1 MLVLKLAMSKNKLIL
16 SFAFLGFM
24 IGTTAYFAFDWLG
37 TINMKLPQILS
48 APWFISGI
56 AGSIISLVVISVFAY
71 MYSHK

>member
-1 MLVLKLAMSKNKLIL
+1 MPVLKLALSKNKLIF

-24 IGTTAYFAFDWLG
+24 IGAVAYFVFDWLT
-37 TINMKLPQILS
+37 TINISISQVLF
-48 APWFISGI
+48 APWFISGL

>member
-1 MLVLKLAMSKNKLIL
+1 MPVLKLAMSKNKLIL

-24 IGTTAYFAFDWLG
+24 IGATAYFAFDWLDM
-37 TINMKLPQILS
+37 INMTLPQILF